1 MCNGKTWLVLKEM
14 EKLKPKDATEGQD
27 VTEKK
32 IQWSNINLGLYL
44 SYGGTIHKNRNTGV
58 EATFVILLGKRK

>member
-1 MCNGKTWLVLKEM
+1 MKEIK
-14 EKLKPKDATEGQD
+14 KLKPKDATEGQD

-32 IQWSNINLGLYL
+32 IQWFKINLGLYL

-58 EATFVILLGKRK
+58 EVTFVILLGKRK